1 MSIINICTKT
11 MLSISNMIK
20 LFIYSMKVII
30 IMGKLNMKYI
40 KIMRDLRECNDM
52 TQKHVAEMLGTS
64 QTMYARYERGANE
77 LPVRHL
83 IKLCKFYGVSADC
96 FLGLKNRSD
105 CAEHHGKSCEI
116 RIKPTGC
123 TNLKKNFKKGVDKGV
138 QDMV

>member
-105 CAEHHGKSCEI
+105 CAEHHGKKLRNTHQTDRMHKNE
-116 RIKPTGC
+116 
-123 TNLKKNFKKGVDKGV
+123 KKQKKGVDKGV